1 MKKFLEK
8 KWLTLVYGF
17 LLVAVGALTL
27 TYAIIDP
34 SVVTKVLSISIAVS
48 LFLIGAANIVL
59 ALVAHTS
66 DFFHTSLLT
75 GSAAIAFGVL
85 FCINTLLIGEF
96 IAYLLGVFFIAFA
109 VVSLIKF
116 ILFIVYKQNLAW
128 IIIYGIVFA
137 ISAAAG
143 IIILCFK
150 EQTNQVL
157 YGIIGSFIALAGLF
171 EIVAS
176 TRMIILAKREQKQRQ
191 ANQPIDADVIQDE
204 PVKKEEGPVVEV
216 EPQTIETNDPEQI
229 AYKEEDKD
237 SEE

>member
-17 LLVAVGALTL
+17 LLIAVGALTL
-27 TYAIIDP
+27 TYAIINPD
-34 SVVTKVLSISIAVS
+34 VVTKVLSISIAVS
-48 LFLIGAANIVL
+48 LFLIGSANIVL

-66 DFFHTSLLT
+66 DFFNYSLLV

-96 IAYLLGVFFIAFA
+96 IAYLLGVFFIALA

-116 ILFIVYKQNLAW
+116 VLFIVYKQNLAW
-128 IIIYGIVFA
+128 IIIYGFIVL
-137 ISAAAG
+137 ICAAAG

-150 EQTNQVL
+150 QQTNQVL

-176 TRMIILAKREQKQRQ
+176 ARIIILARREQKQRE
-191 ANQPIDADVIQDE
+191 ANQPVDAQVVQDE
-204 PVKKEEGPVVEV
+204 PEKEEQDQIVEV
-216 EPQTIETNDPEQI
+216 QSIETEDPEKLP
-229 AYKEEDKD
+229 YKEDDKD

>member
-17 LLVAVGALTL
+17 LLIAVGALTL
-27 TYAIIDP
+27 TYAIINPD
-34 SVVTKVLSISIAVS
+34 VVTKVLSISIAVS
-48 LFLIGAANIVL
+48 LFLIGSANIVL

-66 DFFHTSLLT
+66 DFFNYSLLV

-96 IAYLLGVFFIAFA
+96 IAYLLGVFFIALA

-116 ILFIVYKQNLAW
+116 VLFIVYKQNLAW
-128 IIIYGIVFA
+128 IIIYGFIVL
-137 ISAAAG
+137 ICAAAG

-150 EQTNQVL
+150 QQTNQVL

-176 TRMIILAKREQKQRQ
+176 ARIIILARREQKQRE
-191 ANQPIDADVIQDE
+191 ANQPVDAQVIQDE
-204 PVKKEEGPVVEV
+204 PAKEEQDQIVEV
-216 EPQTIETNDPEQI
+216 QSIETEDPEKLP
-229 AYKEEDKD
+229 YKEEDKD

>member
-8 KWLTLVYGF
+8 KWLTLAYGF
-17 LLVAVGALTL
+17 LLIAVGVLTVV
-27 TYAIIDP
+27 YAIINPD
-34 SVVTKVLSISIAVS
+34 VVTKVLSISIAVS
-48 LFLIGAANIVL
+48 LFLIGSANIAL

-66 DFFHTSLLT
+66 DFFNSTLLT
-75 GSAAIAFGVL
+75 GSAAIAVGVL

-109 VVSLIKF
+109 VVALIKF
-116 ILFIVYKQNLAW
+116 VLFIVYKQNLAW
-128 IIIYGIVFA
+128 IIIYGFA
-137 ISAAAG
+137 VLISAAAG
-143 IIILCFK
+143 ILILCFK

-157 YGIIGSFIALAGLF
+157 YVIIGSFVALAGLF

-176 TRMIILAKREQKQRQ
+176 ARIIILARREQKLRE
-191 ANQPIDADVIQDE
+191 ANQPIDATVTENE
-204 PVKKEEGPVVEV
+204 PAKKEEDPVVEV

-229 AYKEEDKD
+229 TYKEDKD

>member
-17 LLVAVGALTL
+17 LLIAVGALTL
-27 TYAIIDP
+27 TYAIINPD
-34 SVVTKVLSISIAVS
+34 VVTKVLSISIAVS
-48 LFLIGAANIVL
+48 LFLIGSANIVL

-66 DFFHTSLLT
+66 DFFNYSLLV
-75 GSAAIAFGVL
+75 GSAAIAFGIL

-96 IAYLLGVFFIAFA
+96 IAYLLGVFFIALA

-116 ILFIVYKQNLAW
+116 VLFIVYKQNLAW
-128 IIIYGIVFA
+128 IIIYGFIVL
-137 ISAAAG
+137 ICAAAG

-150 EQTNQVL
+150 QQTNQVL

-176 TRMIILAKREQKQRQ
+176 ARIIILARREQKQRE
-191 ANQPIDADVIQDE
+191 ANQPVDAQVVQDE
-204 PVKKEEGPVVEV
+204 PAKEEQDQIVEV
-216 EPQTIETNDPEQI
+216 QSIETEDPEKLP
-229 AYKEEDKD
+229 YKEDDKD

>member
-17 LLVAVGALTL
+17 LLIAVGALTL
-27 TYAIIDP
+27 TYAIINPD
-34 SVVTKVLSISIAVS
+34 VVTKVLSISIAVS
-48 LFLIGAANIVL
+48 LFLIGSANIVL

-66 DFFHTSLLT
+66 DFFNYSLLV

-96 IAYLLGVFFIAFA
+96 IAYLLGVFFIALA

-116 ILFIVYKQNLAW
+116 VLFIVYKQNLAW
-128 IIIYGIVFA
+128 IIIYGFIVL
-137 ISAAAG
+137 ICAAAG

-150 EQTNQVL
+150 QQTNQVL

-176 TRMIILAKREQKQRQ
+176 ARIIILARREQKQRE
-191 ANQPIDADVIQDE
+191 ANQPVDAQVVQDE
-204 PVKKEEGPVVEV
+204 PEKEEQDQIVEV
-216 EPQTIETNDPEQI
+216 QSIETEDPEKLP
-229 AYKEEDKD
+229 YKDDDKD

>member
-8 KWLTLVYGF
+8 KWLSLAYGF

-27 TYAIIDP
+27 TYAIINPD
-34 SVVTKVLSISIAVS
+34 VVTKVLSISIAVS
-48 LFLIGAANIVL
+48 LFLIGSANIAL
-59 ALVAHTS
+59 ALIAHTD
-66 DFFHTSLLT
+66 DFFNSTLLV

-109 VVSLIKF
+109 VVALIKF

-128 IIIYGIVFA
+128 IIIYGLVVLV
-137 ISAAAG
+137 SAAAG

-150 EQTNQVL
+150 QQTNQVL
-157 YGIIGSFIALAGLF
+157 YGIIGSFVALAGLF

-176 TRMIILAKREQKQRQ
+176 TRIIILAKREQKQRQ
-191 ANQPIDADVIQDE
+191 ASQPIDATVVEDE
-204 PVKKEEGPVVEV
+204 PVKNEDGPVVEV
-216 EPQTIETNDPEQI
+216 EPQSIETNNPEQI
-229 AYKEEDKD
+229 PLKEEN